1 MSLLQHNRKLSDKV
15 SIQAKNQ
22 VTRDG
27 IVPQTQS
34 VTFIRNL
41 RVDNHITNQVA
52 ALIDLGIAE
61 NTKQLINDMVQSR
74 INQLN
79 KEDQNRLQ
87 KIIQALEMKDFY
99 TVQSKK
105 VIHIS
110 TQINLL
116 KMPAVRDKR
125 WFILL
130 KC

>member
-1 MSLLQHNRKLSDKV
+1 MIYLVQILC
-15 SIQAKNQ
+15 
-22 VTRDG
+22 
-27 IVPQTQS
+27 
-34 VTFIRNL
+34 
-41 RVDNHITNQVA
+41 

-61 NTKQLINDMVQSR
+61 NTKQLISDMVQSR

-110 TQINLL
+110 TQINLPE
-116 KMPAVRDKR
+116 MS
-125 WFILL
+125 I
-130 KC
+130 

>member
-1 MSLLQHNRKLSDKV
+1 MVQILC
-15 SIQAKNQ
+15 
-22 VTRDG
+22 
-27 IVPQTQS
+27 
-34 VTFIRNL
+34 
-41 RVDNHITNQVA
+41 

-61 NTKQLINDMVQSR
+61 NTKQLISDMVQSR

>member
-22 VTRDG
+22 VTRDE
-27 IVPQTQS
+27 IAPQTQS

-99 TVQSKK
+99 TVQSKVK
-105 VIHIS
+105 
-110 TQINLL
+110 
-116 KMPAVRDKR
+116 K
-125 WFILL
+125 
-130 KC
+130 